1 MSKYNLH
8 SISDS
13 NPVFKFSIKRMFSDL
28 SNISDSQPSLC
39 IPRVFNNIGENIVR
53 KVFNE
58 LNLGQIQRVD
68 ILERKNEKGEKFKRV
83 YIHFEKWYWNPE
95 AQATRSKLI
104 SGKEIK
110 IVYDN
115 PWFWKVSA
123 NKWDNSKPHI
133 VNDNQMDM
141 LTSSLSAVSIA
152 PALSNTIA
160 PTLNN
165 VAPVISVTKALPVD
179 EFGRILQPKKDI
191 GRPSDDVRNE
201 KRPRKDY
208 KLEKK
213 KPEEPKL
220 KIIIP
225 LEARSPPNSPPSH
238 LRPISNKRITEKL
251 DEVEQECN
259 RFTYPRDEDKEPDIE
274 YGVSSIPPKKRT
286 LWKKEEKEVV
296 AELNTTDSLYS
307 DI

>member
-1 MSKYNLH
+1 
-8 SISDS
+8 
-13 NPVFKFSIKRMFSDL
+13 MFSDL

-123 NKWDNSKPHI
+123 NKWDNSKPR
-133 VNDNQMDM
+133 NDIDSI
-141 LTSSLSAVSIA
+141 TASLSAIS
-152 PALSNTIA
+152 IA
-160 PTLNN
+160 PTLP
-165 VAPVISVTKALPVD
+165 VAPTLQVASTLPVAPTLPAISSLPVD
-179 EFGRILQPKKDI
+179 EFGRILLQKKDI
-191 GRPSDDVRNE
+191 GRPSDDVRNDV
-201 KRPRKDY
+201 KRNERKRNDSKKFGSRNEV
-208 KLEKK
+208 KLER
-213 KPEEPKL
+213 EPKL

-225 LEARSPPNSPPSH
+225 LEPRSPSNSPPSN
-238 LRPISNKRITEKL
+238 LRPISNYEISNQFTEKM

-286 LWKKEEKEVV
+286 LWKKEEKEVL

>member
-1 MSKYNLH
+1 
-8 SISDS
+8 
-13 NPVFKFSIKRMFSDL
+13 MFSEL
-28 SNISDSQPSLC
+28 SNLSDSQPSLC
-39 IPRVFNNIGENIVR
+39 IPRVFNNIGEAIVR
-53 KVFNE
+53 KVFSD

-68 ILERKNEKGEKFKRV
+68 ILDRKNEKGEKFKRV

-95 AQATRSKLI
+95 AQTTRSKLV

-123 NKWDNSKPHI
+123 NKWENSKTYI
-133 VNDNQMDM
+133 VNDNQIDM
-141 LTSSLSAVSIA
+141 LTNSLSAVSIA

-165 VAPVISVTKALPVD
+165 VAPIVSKAPVINKGPVVSKALPVD

-191 GRPSDDVRNE
+191 GRPSDDVRNEKKIINE

-225 LEARSPPNSPPSH
+225 LEARTPPNSPPSH

-251 DEVEQECN
+251 DEVEQEYT
-259 RFTYPRDEDKEPDIE
+259 RATHPRDEDKEPDIE

-286 LWKKEEKEVV
+286 LWQKKEKEVV
-296 AELNTTDSLYS
+296 AELNTTDNLYS